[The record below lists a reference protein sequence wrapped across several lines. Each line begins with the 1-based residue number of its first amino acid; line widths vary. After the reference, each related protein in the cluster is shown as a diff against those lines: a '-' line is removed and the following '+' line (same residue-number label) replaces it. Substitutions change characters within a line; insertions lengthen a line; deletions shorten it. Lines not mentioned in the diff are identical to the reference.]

1 MESPAAK
8 SRVGADLGGTMV
20 LIAVFVGVIMLT
32 LVAAVGCLLVIA
44 GRLRAQVSLLER
56 ALTPVRTAS
65 ERARERWGA

>member
-1 MESPAAK
+1 
-8 SRVGADLGGTMV
+8 MV

-56 ALTPVRTAS
+56 VLPPARSAT
-65 ERARERWGA
+65 ERARERWGV